1 MIVLVLLKIKF
12 GHAQITLP
20 KIGIPMLKTACINPS
35 PYSCA
40 RDTQTIVSELKSI
53 SNKLFH
59 RFQYNHLKAN
69 PRKCHLLLSSKTPTD
84 ASIGD
89 ASLATRTKETLL
101 GILIDSELGFD
112 EHVKLARNYM
122 FQDALLPLLIKVF
135 VKSQFSNCPLIWM
148 LHSKIMNKKINRI
161 HERALRLVCSDYI
174 SSFSDHFLYATGTF
188 EV

>member
-1 MIVLVLLKIKF
+1 
-12 GHAQITLP
+12 
-20 KIGIPMLKTACINPS
+20 MLKTACINPS
-35 PYSCA
+35 PYSCT

-59 RFQYNHLKAN
+59 QFQYNDLKAN

-122 FQDALLPLLIKVF
+122 FQDALLPLCLLKNVE
-135 VKSQFSNCPLIWM
+135 
-148 LHSKIMNKKINRI
+148 H
-161 HERALRLVCSDYI
+161 
-174 SSFSDHFLYATGTF
+174 
-188 EV
+188 